1 MSNPFTHAHAADS
14 VMMRPSE
21 DQDLNR
27 LALMVGGPEIDN
39 EKTASSR
46 EEFIKVFQ
54 EISGRTDIEF
64 GELVTLGVFR

>member
-1 MSNPFTHAHAADS
+1 
-14 VMMRPSE
+14 MMRPSE

-54 EISGRTDIEF
+54 EISGRTDMKF
-64 GELVTLGVFR
+64 GELVTLRVFR

>member
-1 MSNPFTHAHAADS
+1 
-14 VMMRPSE
+14 MMRPSE
-21 DQDLNR
+21 DQDLSR
-27 LALMVGGPEIDN
+27 LALMVGGLEIDN
-39 EKTASSR
+39 EMTASNR

>member
-27 LALMVGGPEIDN
+27 LALMVGWPEIDN

-46 EEFIKVFQ
+46 EVFIKVFQ
-54 EISGRTDIEF
+54 
-64 GELVTLGVFR
+64 